1 MVEKALS
8 VKLSKSRVSTV
19 CERVRER
26 ERERETEELVCGDRF
41 MTTLK
46 RHRTAFWRFFAK

>member
-19 CERVRER
+19 CERER
-26 ERERETEELVCGDRF
+26 ERPRSWHAVTVL
-41 MTTLK
+41 
-46 RHRTAFWRFFAK
+46 